1 MEDAQGSGDA
11 ASGVP
16 VTLVV
21 DLANVMGSRPDGWWK
36 DRAGAATRLLTPM
49 PALVGREVAGPDGG
63 LVLIA
68 RVVAVVEGAAK
79 AVDAPEGVVV
89 VRAPK
94 DGDSSIVSTAEDRAG
109 SGERV
114 LVVTADRGLRARL
127 ADGVVIAGPGWLN
140 ALLGR

>member
-1 MEDAQGSGDA
+1 M
-11 ASGVP
+11 P

-21 DLANVMGSRPDGWWK
+21 DVANVMGSRPDGWWK
-36 DRAGAATRLLTPM
+36 DRAGATTRLLESMT
-49 PALVGREVAGPDGG
+49 ALVGREVAGPDGRP
-63 LVLIA
+63 VVIV

-79 AVDAPEGVVV
+79 AVDAPEGMVV

-94 DGDSSIVSTAEDRAG
+94 DGDSSIVSTAGERAG
-109 SGERV
+109 DGECV

-127 ADGVVIAGPGWLN
+127 ADGVVIAGPRWLN